1 MPLLPPQVPPPLP
14 LVPEVEKPLSQQ
26 AWYHGAI
33 PRVEVQELL
42 KEDGDYLVR
51 ESQGK
56 QEYVL
61 SVHWGGLCRHFI
73 IQSGDVSAPLPW
85 RTETLAA

>member
-1 MPLLPPQVPPPLP
+1 MPPPLP
-14 LVPEVEKPLSQQ
+14 TIPELQKPLSQQ

-33 PRVEVQELL
+33 PRLEVQELL
-42 KEDGDYLVR
+42 INDGDYLVR

-61 SVHWGGLCRHFI
+61 SVHWGGQCRHFI
-73 IQSGDVSAPLPW
+73 IQSIDVSAAHWGTSAVVLL
-85 RTETLAA
+85 EMGF